1 MRNLSRKSK
10 KVNDNPFSYSYSL
23 LARRDYSEYELKK
36 KLIEHFEEEA
46 VNGVIEKLK
55 ERGLLSDERYMERM
69 INKYAFDK
77 KYGYYK
83 VELELLNKGFDR
95 KLLKAKLNE
104 LLPENKEIEIVRSL
118 LGKRP
123 KEKIRAYLINRG
135 FRPHIVK
142 EVLAEID

>member
-10 KVNDNPFSYSYSL
+10 KDKDNPLNYSYLL
-23 LARRDYSEYELKK
+23 LARRDYSEFELKK
-36 KLIEHFEEEA
+36 KLLERFEEEK
-46 VNGVIEKLK
+46 VDSVLEKLK

-83 VELELLNKGFDR
+83 VELELINRGFDR
-95 KLLKAKLNE
+95 KLFKAKLNE
-104 LLPENKEIEIVRSL
+104 LLPEIKELEIARSL

-142 EVLAEID
+142 EVLADID